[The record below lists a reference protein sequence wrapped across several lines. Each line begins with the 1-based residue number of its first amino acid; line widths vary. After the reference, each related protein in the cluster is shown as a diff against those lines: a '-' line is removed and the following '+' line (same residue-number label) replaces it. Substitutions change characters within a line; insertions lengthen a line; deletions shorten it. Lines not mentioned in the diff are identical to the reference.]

1 MAVGG
6 GGGGGGQPPSG
17 NQPPPTNWGRYVP
30 NEVVIE
36 VASNVSPQTIAA
48 MLRRH
53 GLTQLEAINLQSSNT
68 LILRLRINGRRSV
81 PTVVRAL
88 AAEGYLS
95 QPNIIATLQEASAA
109 PAASVSDL
117 EQYALVRM
125 RMPEAHTLANGHRV
139 LIAVIDGGVDTEHP
153 ELAGLILDTF
163 DAIGTG
169 DRVHPHGT
177 SIVGAIAAR
186 ARLRGTAPG
195 AHILVARAFGTQ
207 RTSMD
212 GTTTDILKAIDWAMQ
227 RGARVI
233 NMSFA
238 GGRDPAIE
246 RRLNV
251 ARGRGIILVAAAGNA
266 GPTSPAL
273 YPAAIP
279 GVIAVTATDED
290 DRIYR
295 SAVRGNHITIA
306 APGVNLMLPTV
317 GGDYRVASG
326 HVVLGGRNH
335 RRDRPDARA
344 QSRPQPGGGAPRAD
358 QHGPRS
364 GRPRHRPPVRGRAG
378 GRLPG
383 GDVGHAGRP
392 VGRCRPARA
401 LDRWRLAIKIRYFKG
416 LGENRRP
423 RENS

>member
-1 MAVGG
+1 
-6 GGGGGGQPPSG
+6 
-17 NQPPPTNWGRYVP
+17 
-30 NEVVIE
+30 
-36 VASNVSPQTIAA
+36 
-48 MLRRH
+48 
-53 GLTQLEAINLQSSNT
+53 
-68 LILRLRINGRRSV
+68 
-81 PTVVRAL
+81 
-88 AAEGYLS
+88 
-95 QPNIIATLQEASAA
+95 
-109 PAASVSDL
+109 
-117 EQYALVRM
+117 
-125 RMPEAHTLANGHRV
+125 MPEAHTLANGHRV

-326 HVVLGGRNH
+326 TSFSAAEITGVIALMLERNPGLNPEAV
-335 RRDRPDARA
+335 RRALISTARDL
-344 QSRPQPGGGAPRAD
+344 GAPGIDPLFGAGLVDAYRAVMSVMPA
-358 QHGPRS
+358 GPS
-364 GRPRHRPPVRGRAG
+364 VDAAPPGPSTAG
-378 GRLPG
+378 
-383 GDVGHAGRP
+383 V
-392 VGRCRPARA
+392 
-401 LDRWRLAIKIRYFKG
+401 
-416 LGENRRP
+416 
-423 RENS
+423 SQ